1 MKRIIAILFLVL
13 SINSY
18 AVLPFGNL
26 STSNVRGIVSN
37 SVTITRWTF
46 TTIADLFA
54 IYNKTERAVKTEQ
67 LELHDIVPIIIG
79 ISGASNLVPYVP
91 ESRMIISII
100 PNTFIYN
107 MDTIQNSKY
116 ESDDGDVSMRFYGD
130 EVKEMLER

>member
-1 MKRIIAILFLVL
+1 MKKLFIILLVL
-13 SINSY
+13 ISINSY
-18 AVLPFGNL
+18 AVTSLGNF
-26 STSNVRGIVSN
+26 STNNTRRIVSN
-37 SVTITRWTF
+37 SVTIVRWTF
-46 TTIADLFA
+46 TTIADLFT
-54 IYNKTERAVKTEQ
+54 IYNKTECAVKTEQ
-67 LELHDIVPIIIG
+67 LESHDIIPIIIG

-107 MDTIQNSKY
+107 MDKIQNSKY

>member
-1 MKRIIAILFLVL
+1 MKKLFIILLVL
-13 SINSY
+13 ISINSY
-18 AVLPFGNL
+18 AVTSLGNF
-26 STSNVRGIVSN
+26 STNNTRRIVSDV
-37 SVTITRWTF
+37 VTITRWSF
-46 TTIADLFA
+46 TTIADLFT
-54 IYNKTERAVKTEQ
+54 IYNKTECAVKTEQ
-67 LELHDIVPIIIG
+67 LESHDIIPIIIG

-107 MDTIQNSKY
+107 VNKIQNSKR

>member
-46 TTIADLFA
+46 TAIADLFA
-54 IYNKTERAVKTEQ
+54 IYNKTECAVKTEQ

-91 ESRMIISII
+91 EARMIISVI
-100 PNTFIYN
+100 PNTLEYN
-107 MDTIQNSKY
+107 LDKVKNSEFETKNN
-116 ESDDGDVSMRFYGD
+116 GFWFYGD
-130 EVKEMLER
+130 EIEKER

>member
-1 MKRIIAILFLVL
+1 MKKLFIILLVL
-13 SINSY
+13 ISINSY
-18 AVLPFGNL
+18 AVTSLGNF
-26 STSNVRGIVSN
+26 STNNTRRIVSN
-37 SVTITRWTF
+37 SVTIVRWTF
-46 TTIADLFA
+46 TTIADLFT
-54 IYNKTERAVKTEQ
+54 IYNKTECAVKTEQ
-67 LELHDIVPIIIG
+67 LESHDIIPIIIG

-107 MDTIQNSKY
+107 VNKIQNSKR